1 MRLQPYFFD
10 EYVDLYERGIVPF
23 NKERIQLVNYLKNEV
38 LIRDDI
44 YFDDEMIQK
53 FVQYTEKN
61 FFPLAK
67 YQKFITPF
75 IFLYQKDDG
84 EVFFDEFLN
93 SIARGGGKNGFMSA
107 RDSFFISPL
116 HGISNYDVTITANS
130 EKQGKVSFKEVY
142 ETVQLKRLEHQFYL
156 TKMAITNR
164 VTNSI
169 FSYRTN
175 NPKTMDSAR
184 DGCLEFDEIHMF
196 ENSDIVDIQ
205 RSGLGKIE
213 NPRTFYNGTNGHV
226 REGFYDRILE
236 RAQKI
241 FTGEA
246 KGDRLFPFICKLDTI
261 DEMDDPKLWSK
272 ANPMFEESSPYAKRL
287 YSTVMK
293 EYRKLEEE
301 PSGRREF
308 VVKRMNFTE
317 GDTERDI
324 ATHDQLLAT
333 NQPIEIS
340 AGAHCVAGF
349 DYASIRDFVSVGLLF
364 KQNEKFVWCQHSF
377 ARKQFLDAFKLKAPI
392 REWEESGLVTIVDE
406 PSIDPQHLLNWL
418 NEQRN
423 FYSIDLVCADG
434 FRMDLLKPLLEK
446 EGYEYEFL
454 RNPRGVQAKVAPII
468 EDGFANERFVF
479 GDDPMMRWYV
489 NNSYIKEDS
498 SGNRTFLKKES
509 VRRKTDGFHAFLAAL
524 YKREMIEETIGFE
537 DFMNMMDELDF

>member
-1 MRLQPYFFD
+1 MTPYFFE
-10 EYVDLYERGIVPF
+10 EYVDLYERGIISF
-23 NKERIQLVNYLKNEV
+23 NKERIQLINYLKNEV

-44 YFDDEMIQK
+44 YFDEDMIQK
-53 FVQYTEKN
+53 FIRYTEKN

-75 IFLYQKDDG
+75 IFLYRKEDD

-116 HGISNYDVTITANS
+116 HGIENYDVTITANS

-142 ETVQLKRLEHQFYL
+142 ETVQRKRLEQQFYL

-196 ENSDIVDIQ
+196 ENSDVVDIQ
-205 RSGLGKIE
+205 RSGLGKIKH
-213 NPRTFYNGTNGHV
+213 PRTFYNGTNGHV

-241 FTGEA
+241 FSGEA
-246 KGDRLFPFICKLDTI
+246 KNDRLFPFICKLDTI
-261 DEMDDPKLWSK
+261 DEMDNPKMWSK
-272 ANPMFEESSPYAKRL
+272 ANPMFEEDSPYAKRL

-293 EYRKLEEE
+293 EYLKLEEE
-301 PSGRREF
+301 PSGRKEF

-317 GDTERDI
+317 GDAERDV
-324 ATHDQLLAT
+324 ATHEQLLAT
-333 NQPIEIS
+333 KQNVEVPI
-340 AGAHCVAGF
+340 GTHCVAGF

-364 KQNEKFVWCQHSF
+364 KVDDKFYWRQHSF
-377 ARKQFLDAFKLKAPI
+377 ARKKFLDAFKLKAPI
-392 REWEESGLVTIVDE
+392 KEWEDAGLVTIVDE
-406 PSIDPQHLLNWL
+406 PSIDPQHLINWL
-418 NEQRN
+418 NEQRRT
-423 FYSIDLVCADG
+423 YSIDLVCADG

-446 EGYEYEFL
+446 EGYTYEFL

-498 SGNRTFLKKES
+498 LGNRTFLKKEP
-509 VRRKTDGFHAFLAAL
+509 VRRKTDGFHGFIAAL
-524 YKREMIEETIGFE
+524 YKRESIEETASFSE
-537 DFMNMMDELDF
+537 FMDLMDDLDF

>member
-1 MRLQPYFFD
+1 MIHHPFFFD
-10 EYVDLYERGIVPF
+10 EYIDLYERGIIPF
-23 NKERIQLVNYLKNEV
+23 NKERIQLTKYLKEQV

-44 YFDDEMIQK
+44 YFDDEMIRK
-53 FVQYTEKN
+53 FVKFSEKN

-75 IFLYQKDDG
+75 IFCYRKEDD
-84 EVFFDEFLN
+84 EVFFDEILN

-116 HGISNYDVTITANS
+116 HGVRNYDVTITANS

-142 ETVQLKRLEHQFYL
+142 EMVQRQRLEQQFYL
-156 TKMAITNR
+156 TKMAISNR

-184 DGCLEFDEIHMF
+184 DGCLEFDEIHQF
-196 ENSDIVDIQ
+196 ESSDPVDIQ

-236 RAQKI
+236 RSQKI
-241 FTGEA
+241 FRGESPN
-246 KGDRLFPFICKLDTI
+246 DRLFPFICKLDSI
-261 DEMDDPKLWSK
+261 DEMDKPELWSK
-272 ANPMFEESSPYAKRL
+272 ANPMFEEDSPYSKRL

-293 EYRKLEEE
+293 EYLKLEEE

-317 GDTERDI
+317 GDTEKDV
-324 ATHDQLLAT
+324 ATHDQLLGT
-333 NQPIEIS
+333 NQEIEIPP
-340 AGAHCVAGF
+340 GAHCVAGF
-349 DYASIRDFVSVGLLF
+349 DYASIRDFASVGLLF
-364 KQNEKFVWCQHSF
+364 KVNEKFVWKQHSF
-377 ARKQFLDAFKLKAPI
+377 ARKHFLDSFKLKAPI
-392 REWEESGLVTIVDE
+392 EEWEDKGLISIVDE
-406 PSIDPQHLLNWL
+406 PSIDPQHLIDWL
-418 NEQRN
+418 NEMRQV
-423 FYSIDLVCADG
+423 YDIGLVCADG

-446 EGYEYEFL
+446 EGFEYEFL

-468 EDGFANERFVF
+468 EDGFANERFIF
-479 GDDPMMRWYV
+479 GDDPSMRWYT

-498 SGNRTFLKKES
+498 LGNRTFLKKEP
-509 VRRKTDGFHAFLAAL
+509 VRRKTDGFHAFIAAL
-524 YKREMIEETIGFE
+524 YKREEIQDIDYDAAF
-537 DFMNMMDELDF
+537 DLLDQLDF